1 MSRRRARTP
10 EPRAAEARA
19 ERLPYLWL
27 LAGILGLTLV
37 VYSRAL
43 AAGFIAFDDPDV
55 VVNNPYI
62 RELSGANAVR
72 WFTRPVQYM
81 YMPLAL
87 LSYALDHGIGALD
100 PFVYHLHNLVLHL
113 ACVALAFRVFLLLD
127 GKPRDALVVCVL
139 FAVHP
144 VNVDSVAS
152 IAARTNLLAT
162 LFSLG
167 ALAAYGL
174 YLDRGRRLRYL
185 ALAWGSFVLAALAK
199 SSAVVLPLTLLLW
212 DWYRRRRWEPRL
224 ALEKLPFFAVALFF
238 GVLALVM
245 RADDVL
251 PPVRYGAW
259 DRVLVFVYAL
269 ARYVVRLVVP
279 FPLSFDY
286 AYPEKDG
293 PWLPLPFYLAPIV
306 LAAIVWGLRRLR
318 VPREVWIFGLAF
330 FVLNVALSQSVLLID
345 GFTANRYA
353 YLPYLGLFFVLAQL
367 LERAWSAALPEGR
380 ARRTLRGAA
389 GAALGVAVLAFSALA
404 FGRTAVWRDTLALL
418 DDVVEKG
425 QGSAWVYG
433 TRGLVKLHAGDLAS
447 ALRDLDRSLELD
459 PNYTP
464 GLCYRGAVHYLLRE
478 YPAALADLDRAIALA
493 PATSGAY
500 RDRGKVKLALHDE
513 EGALADLDRALALDP
528 GSEARALRDVLRR
541 DRGAAR

>member
-1 MSRRRARTP
+1 MSRRRPRTP

-37 VYSRAL
+37 VYSRSL
-43 AAGFIAFDDPDV
+43 ANGFIAFDDPDV

-62 RELSGANAVR
+62 RELSGANAAR
-72 WFTRPVQYM
+72 WLTRPVQYM

-87 LSYALDHGIGALD
+87 FTYAIDYRIGALD

-113 ACVALAFRVFLLLD
+113 ACVALAFWVFLLLD
-127 GKPRDALVVCVL
+127 RRPRVALVVSLL

-152 IAARTNLLAT
+152 VAARTNLLAT

-185 ALAWGSFVLAALAK
+185 ALAWVSFVLAALAK
-199 SSAVVLPLTLLLW
+199 SAAVVLPLTLLLW
-212 DWYRRRRWEPRL
+212 DRYRRRRWERRL
-224 ALEKLPFFAVALFF
+224 VLEKLPFFAVALLF

-251 PPVRYGAW
+251 PPVRYHAW
-259 DRVLVFVYAL
+259 DRVLVFLHAL
-269 ARYVVRLVVP
+269 AQYAIRLVVP
-279 FPLSFDY
+279 YPLSFNY
-286 AYPEKDG
+286 AYPEKAG
-293 PWLPLPFYLAPIV
+293 PWLPLPVYLAPLV

-318 VPREVWIFGLAF
+318 IPREVWIFGLAF
-330 FVLNVALSQSVLLID
+330 FVVNVALSQSVLLID
-345 GFTANRYA
+345 GFMANRYA
-353 YLPYLGLFFVLAQL
+353 YLPYLGLFFVLAHL
-367 LERAWSAALPEGR
+367 LERAWNAAAPDGR

-389 GAALGVAVLAFSALA
+389 GAALAAAVLAFAALA
-404 FGRTAVWRDTLALL
+404 YGRTAVWRDTLALF
-418 DDVVEKG
+418 DDVIQKG
-425 QGSAWVYG
+425 HGSAWVYG
-433 TRGLVKLHAGDLAS
+433 TRGLVKLHAGELGEAR
-447 ALRDLDRSLELD
+447 RDLDRALALD

-464 GLCYRGAVHYLLRE
+464 GLCYRGVVHYLLRE

-500 RDRGKVKLALHDE
+500 RDRAMVKLAL
-513 EGALADLDRALALDP
+513 GDRAGAC
-528 GSEARALRDVLRR
+528 ADVA
-541 DRGAAR
+541 AARRLGYVPPAGAEPECP